1 MNNTFLT
8 PGVPWALALALV
20 TISTPAPA
28 PAQTGG
34 NGGSVGGGGGVM
46 NAPGGPPVITRTETS
61 SEWGGRSSV
70 LNLMA
75 HDGVQ
80 REIGLTPEQQ
90 EEANAIV
97 AAFRQALTERQEVI
111 RQRFNGPSPRI
122 QEAQARIAFMRQTVA
137 EFDRQ
142 IEAVLTPDQ
151 QVRFSKACEQD
162 RQSGTSPGSA
172 SGSLSKAGRSSTTPS
187 GSVRSDADG
196 SVSALPPGTGA
207 SHAASGQDSFSSSGD
222 PGSPSRVIRNPSVR
236 SSLGLTP
243 EQSAE
248 IDRILAGFQQQE
260 LQWVQEGFNR
270 RVQDRLQNP
279 RRNNGHNG
287 PDLATAAS
295 QATLRLEQLLQP
307 AQQARL
313 QQISFQ
319 AEGASALFRPA
330 MVQAL
335 KLTSTQQARLASIAQ
350 TTRKQADTLLGRQTP
365 RPPVDASGVPVLP
378 TRPPKLFSQ
387 NDLERAERTKEQGSR
402 STLAVLTPDQRQ
414 TYNAMLG
421 RPYPG
426 LAQIPGFGGGSSSIQ
441 EQGQGV
447 SR

>member
-20 TISTPAPA
+20 TISTPTSA

-34 NGGSVGGGGGVM
+34 NGGFVGGGGGVM
-46 NAPGGPPVITRTETS
+46 NAPGGPPVVNRTETS

-80 REIGLTPEQQ
+80 QEIGLTPEQQ

-97 AAFRQALTERQEVI
+97 AAFRKALTEHQEVI
-111 RQRFNGPSPRI
+111 HQRFNGPSPRI
-122 QEAQARIAFMRQTVA
+122 QEAQARIASMRQTVA

-142 IEAVLTPDQ
+142 IETVLTPDQ

-172 SGSLSKAGRSSTTPS
+172 SGSSSKGGRSSTAPS
-187 GSVRSDADG
+187 GGVRSDAGG

-207 SHAASGQDSFSSSGD
+207 SHVASGQDSFSSSGD
-222 PGSPSRVIRNPSVR
+222 PGSPLRVIRNQSVR

-270 RVQDRLQNP
+270 RAQGPSRHP
-279 RRNNGHNG
+279 RRNIG
-287 PDLATAAS
+287 PDLPTAAS

-307 AQQARL
+307 AQRTRL
-313 QQISFQ
+313 QQISLQ

-330 MVQAL
+330 LIQAL

-350 TTRKQADTLLGRQTP
+350 ATRKKADAILGHQPPAPLLDVSGIP
-365 RPPVDASGVPVLP
+365 VPPNRPARVVVPA
-378 TRPPKLFSQ
+378 
-387 NDLERAERTKEQGSR
+387 DIDRAEQTKEQGSR
-402 STLAVLTPDQRQ
+402 SMLAVLTPDQRQ
-414 TYNAMLG
+414 TYHAMLG

-426 LAQIPGFGGGSSSIQ
+426 LAQIPGFGGGGSMRQ